1 MLMKRFTTDHLTT
14 FAAVIEYGT
23 FDAAAESLRVSP
35 SAISQ
40 RIKVMEQLA
49 GKVLLRRTNPVTPTQ
64 AGQSVLRIAR
74 QSEFL
79 QLELERELVGEGGF
93 QTVSIALNA
102 DSLATW
108 FLEAVRMLAHED
120 EIFCDL
126 RREGEFHS
134 SALLRSGEVMAAI
147 TSRPGKI
154 PGCSVD
160 YLGVARYWCVAAPE
174 YMSRYLPGFPSATTR
189 EELNRA
195 PVVEYDRKDFVQ
207 EAARILIE
215 EDMKLPPSLEPEQS
229 PTIYIP
235 SSPDYARA
243 VYEGVA
249 WGLLPQAQCSEH
261 FAANTLVK
269 LSTKPVEFPL
279 YWQHWNINSPVLET
293 VSRRVAEAAKAG
305 LLSS

>member
-1 MLMKRFTTDHLTT
+1 
-14 FAAVIEYGT
+14 
-23 FDAAAESLRVSP
+23 
-35 SAISQ
+35 
-40 RIKVMEQLA
+40 
-49 GKVLLRRTNPVTPTQ
+49 
-64 AGQSVLRIAR
+64 
-74 QSEFL
+74 
-79 QLELERELVGEGGF
+79 VGEGGF

-160 YLGVARYWCVAAPE
+160 YLGMARYWCVAAPE
-174 YMSRYLPGFPSATTR
+174 YMSRYLPGFPSTTTR

-207 EAARILIE
+207 EAARVLIE

-261 FAANTLVK
+261 FATNTLVK

-293 VSRRVAEAAKAG
+293 VSRRVAEAAKTG